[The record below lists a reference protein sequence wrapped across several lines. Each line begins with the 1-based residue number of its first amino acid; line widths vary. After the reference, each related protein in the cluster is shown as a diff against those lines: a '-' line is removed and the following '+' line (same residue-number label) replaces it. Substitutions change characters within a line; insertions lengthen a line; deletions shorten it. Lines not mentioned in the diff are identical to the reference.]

1 MKWTLKLTGLVGLL
15 GVFAGVTSS
24 LLGIGAGVVVVP
36 VLSLWWDKL
45 FDDPQQMAQGT
56 ALALMVPMS
65 TAGCLRYYINADPT
79 EWRIAVPVALW
90 ALLVAAIGL
99 GFPLWVTKLIGFTE
113 VLGNVSWETVAIMSV
128 TAVIGVVWIGAPLAN
143 VLPTDTLRKMFGVLV
158 IITGIRML
166 GLHTV
171 VYNLFAGGSGS

>member
-1 MKWTLKLTGLVGLL
+1 MKWTLSLTGLVGLL
-15 GVFAGVTSS
+15 GVVAGVTSS

-65 TAGCLRYYINADPT
+65 VAGCLRYYINADPT
-79 EWRIAVPVALW
+79 EWRIAIPIALW
-90 ALLVAAIGL
+90 ALLLAVVALAGPVW
-99 GFPLWVTKLIGFTE
+99 FTKAIGFTQ
-113 VLGNVSWETVAIMSV
+113 VLGNVDWRTVAVMSL

-171 VYNLFAGGSGS
+171 VYNLFARGAGS